1 VSNNNKVVRAWLK
14 RAEYDLETAKA
25 MLEARRY
32 LYVGVMAQQAVEKLF
47 KAVYFKKFRKEAPR
61 THNLVYLAELVDIS
75 ELDLNFLGKLTY
87 LYSES
92 RYSLTISITK
102 NEAKEVYKKCW
113 EVFSW
118 LKKELLK

>member
-1 VSNNNKVVRAWLK
+1 
-14 RAEYDLETAKA
+14 
-25 MLEARRY
+25 
-32 LYVGVMAQQAVEKLF
+32 
-47 KAVYFKKFRKEAPR
+47 
-61 THNLVYLAELVDIS
+61 LVDIS

-102 NEAKEVYKKCW
+102 NEAKEVYKKCL